1 MLTVTLV
8 NRVAIA
14 NKPFRR
20 THLSSTTV
28 LDLFGAILTDSAV
41 FVILNLSIL
50 TTDLLICLPRF
61 TILTFPVAPCTLLS
75 HFVPSSLPASAVALP
90 FFFFEVWLFSA
101 KLNLVDLTPAQTGNL
116 PHYCICGF
124 MKYYCQCFLFHL
136 GPCSETIN
144 KLLSDILQRD
154 SLLGVKI
161 QQDDS

>member
-90 FFFFEVWLFSA
+90 FFFFEV
-101 KLNLVDLTPAQTGNL
+101 
-116 PHYCICGF
+116 
-124 MKYYCQCFLFHL
+124 
-136 GPCSETIN
+136 
-144 KLLSDILQRD
+144 
-154 SLLGVKI
+154 
-161 QQDDS
+161 